1 MTIYIVSLFACLF
14 LGLTTKTGSN
24 KDKRRYAV
32 FCFGLM
38 IIVSALRHYT
48 VGRDLASHYYRMFS
62 TIANLSWGQLGLTSY
77 DVGFAG
83 FYKIISLFTQDPQW
97 MIVIHSILVIGVSG
111 WFIYRNSDDVRVSTI
126 MFIAGN
132 TWFMYLTML
141 RQSLAICIILI
152 ALEVWKTNFKLVW
165 KWVLYVL
172 LIALATS
179 MHSSAIVFIAA
190 PLLLKLKFKR
200 KEILGAIVVVV
211 ASYVLYSRLFV
222 AVSTLI
228 GGRRDFADFYSDSG
242 AAINIISLYGV
253 LINVLFF
260 MLACYVLVYKKRN
273 SLGKFNDGL
282 DNPLLTNDFLLFM
295 TLMYI
300 VCRVTGLR
308 ANIMGRMSYY
318 FGPFIWILFP
328 RTLRYIP
335 SVSNRRILRF
345 GILVIMVI
353 AFVWMGF
360 RSAESLFGT
369 VPYRVFWR

>member
-14 LGLTTKTGSN
+14 LGLTTKTSSN
-24 KDKRRYAV
+24 KEKRRYAV
-32 FCFGLM
+32 VCFGLL

-77 DVGFAG
+77 DIGFAG

-97 MIVIHSILVIGVSG
+97 MIVIHSTIVIGISG
-111 WFIYRNSDDVRVSTI
+111 WFICRNSDDVRVSTI
-126 MFIAGN
+126 MFIVGN

-152 ALEVWKTNFKLVW
+152 ALEVWKTSLKLVW

-179 MHSSAIVFIAA
+179 LHSSAIVFIAA

-200 KEILGAIVVVV
+200 KDIFGAIVVVV

-253 LINVLFF
+253 LINVLIFT
-260 MLACYVLVYKKRN
+260 LACYVLVYKKRN
-273 SLGKFNDGL
+273 SRDKLNVGPNNL
-282 DNPLLTNDFLLFM
+282 VLTNDFLLFM
-295 TLMYI
+295 VLMYI

-335 SVSNRRILRF
+335 SISNRRILRL